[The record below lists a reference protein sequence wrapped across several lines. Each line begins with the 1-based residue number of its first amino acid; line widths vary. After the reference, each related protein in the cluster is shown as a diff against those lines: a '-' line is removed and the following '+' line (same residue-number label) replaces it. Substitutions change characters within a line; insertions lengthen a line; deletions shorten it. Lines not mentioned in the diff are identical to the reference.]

1 MRTSLLLTVIAILLM
16 AGCSGDNPVQPQGVE
31 QNRVSSELL
40 VGNPGHGSFTLE
52 AKFPHIDS
60 YPKGGGIFIL
70 RIVPGGDMVGD
81 VTVTLNAYSRLNA
94 ELYRTVVN
102 AETPITEVSVS
113 PSSSIPIGFHYIE
126 VTASNMDH
134 SETITLEVE
143 VVNWDGTG
151 SMGYAQDKLDEF
163 IVWLEAEHPE
173 LGTFSDRQWNVYA
186 TYPGIL
192 VVMHYTFLDMDWEL
206 RLCYHVMIP
215 PYDWSK
221 MLLRS
226 RGEWDAIL
234 AAKRE
239 NVDGVNYEIFEIPV
253 EDYGVLY

>member
-1 MRTSLLLTVIAILLM
+1 MRTSLLLMVIAIFLM
-16 AGCSGDNPVQPQGVE
+16 AGCSGDNPAQPQMVDE
-31 QNRVSSELL
+31 EKVSGELL
-40 VGNPGHGSFTLE
+40 GGNPGHGSFTLE
-52 AKFPHIDS
+52 AKFSHIDS

-70 RIVPGGDMVGD
+70 KVVPGEDMVGD
-81 VTVTLNAYSRLNA
+81 VSLTLNANTRLNA

-102 AETPITEVSVS
+102 AGTPITEVSVG
-113 PSSSIPIGFHYIE
+113 PSNSIPIGYHYIE
-126 VTASNMDH
+126 VTASNMEH

-151 SMGYAQDKLDEF
+151 SMGYAREKLDEF
-163 IVWLEAEHPE
+163 VVWLEGNYPE
-173 LGTFSDRQWNVYA
+173 LGTFSDRQWSVYG

-192 VVMHYTFLDMDWEL
+192 VVMHYTFLDIDWEL

-221 MLLRS
+221 ILLRP
-226 RGEWDAIL
+226 RGEWDPTL

-239 NVDGVNYEIFEIPV
+239 CVDGVNYEIFEIPV